1 MNYQGFLTDTLGIP
15 IDDNLDMT
23 FKVFDAASSGNELW
37 SEMQTNVLIERG
49 VFSVLLGSGTSI
61 PDSVF
66 ADFTSTWLELTL
78 EGPQTLTPRTRITSV
93 GYAYTATYSDTAL
106 FARNAAADNDWSFL
120 VSDGADTTLQTG
132 GQWGIARTGNT
143 LYGNADSTYVN
154 FGVACTTGTNG
165 QNYRYCTVGGGH
177 YNSAGGGFSATVSGG
192 DYNKANGNRA
202 TVGGGQSNTASGW
215 CATVSGGIFNTASN
229 WHATVGG
236 GEQNGAGNQYATVGG
251 GRQNTA
257 SGWIATVSGGWGN
270 TASSDRA
277 TVSGGEANMAS
288 DQYTTVGGGQANM
301 ASSVHAT
308 VAGGRENTASGY
320 AAIVGG
326 GWGNTASGYCATVGG
341 GGDNDAGEYATVGGG
356 GFNDVAGTY
365 SAILGGYA
373 DTIFTG
379 ADYSYLFGINS
390 NLTQDSTFMVDLPH
404 IRFGTEAAGYEF
416 PTTDG
421 TNGQALVTDGSGQVS
436 WAATNDN
443 DWSFLVS
450 DGADTTLQMGGRW
463 GLTRPGNV
471 LYGNADS
478 THVNLGV
485 VCTTGTVGNDFK
497 FSTVSGGFYNTASGH
512 SSTVSGGEF
521 NTASGWGATVDGG
534 RLNRASGYIATVG
547 GGHFNKARGQFSV
560 ISGGGGATEADSNSA
575 IGDYSAIGGGYRN
588 IAVGNSAVIGGGYG
602 NKTSVNAATI
612 GGGRDNT
619 ANGDRAT
626 VGGGNA
632 NNAGNQFVTIGGGT
646 GNNASGNTATVG
658 GGNTNTASGEYATV
672 GAGVGNTASGNF
684 TVVGGGWSN
693 SASGNGANVTGG
705 YYNSNAGDWSS
716 ILGGYADTIFAGANY
731 SYLFGINSNLT
742 QDSTFMVD
750 LPHIRFG
757 TEAAGYEFPTT
768 DGTNGQALV
777 TDGSGQVSWGST
789 NDDDWTVSG
798 SNMYSAVSGNVG
810 IGTTTP
816 SAKLNVWN
824 GNISVSNGGVLS
836 NTGYWGDA
844 LRTNWGND
852 LTLVSSYADKGILF
866 RTQSGEKM
874 RIDADGN
881 VGIGTTGPA
890 EKLDVAGTAQVT
902 GFKMPTGATNGY
914 VLTSDVSGI
923 GTWQNVSADSDWSFL
938 ISNGADTTLQTGGR
952 WGIARAGNTLYGN
965 ADSTHVNLGIDS
977 RTGANE
983 TANYKYCTV
992 GGGYNNSAYLYA
1004 TVAGGG
1010 NNAAAE
1016 YGTVAGGYY
1025 NSATNLYAAV
1035 VGGDHNTASGQFT
1048 FVGGGQYN
1056 IANVDFSTVVSGSSN
1071 IASGIYA
1078 TVGGGQFNK
1087 ARGQYSVVSGGG
1099 GPNAAD
1105 SNSAIGNYSAIGG
1118 GRNNIA
1124 SVEGATVGGG
1134 LRNTASGMRA
1144 TVGGGLDNT
1153 ASGLRATVGGG
1164 YLNTASLQQATVGG
1178 GYNNTASGVD
1188 ATVGGGEGNTASDSF
1203 NFIGGGYQNL
1213 VAGKYSAI
1221 LCGYA
1226 DTITATGDYSYLF
1239 GINSNLTQDST
1250 FMVDLPHIRFGN
1262 ETNGYEFPT
1271 TDGSA
1276 DQVMVT
1282 NGSGQLSW
1290 ADQVAGA
1297 DTDWVFSGNDIYS
1310 GVTGNVGIGTT
1321 NPAVKLDVNGTINA
1335 DDIVCT
1341 NMTALGDIYAADD
1354 AVFGGRIDIGMDGY
1368 ISGNLGVGVSSPSSK
1383 IHIAGM
1389 GAACAIQIDG
1399 SGSSGY
1405 FYNDASGLHIKSY
1418 DASNLRQI
1426 RFHTGSD
1433 WTPEMVILADGNVGI
1448 GTTNPAVKLDVNG
1461 TINADD
1467 IVCTNVT
1474 ALGDIYAADDAVFSG
1489 NIDVGMDGTFNG
1501 TVSAATGI
1509 STAML
1514 YVNGTTGYNQIC
1526 MRTSYSPTGTS
1537 DPNGSTGDIA
1547 WDDSYMYV
1555 KTSIGWKRAQLS
1567 SW

>member
-1 MNYQGFLTDTLGIP
+1 MHHIASKKIFVSFALCTMLFACLLYAQAGELSIQEGRLIPKLLNYQGYLTDTLGIP
-15 IDDNLDMT
+15 IDDSLDMT

-37 SEMQTNVLIERG
+37 SEMQTNVPIERG
-49 VFSVLLGSGTSI
+49 VFSVILGGITPI

-78 EGPQTLTPRTRITSV
+78 EGPQTLTPRTRIVSSA
-93 GYAYTATYSDTAL
+93 YAYTATYSDTAL
-106 FARNAAADNDWSFL
+106 YARNAAADNDWSFL

-132 GQWGIARTGNT
+132 GRWGLARAGNT

-229 WHATVGG
+229 WYATVGG

-257 SGWIATVSGGWGN
+257 SGWIATVSGGWSN
-270 TASSDRA
+270 TASSERA

-326 GWGNTASGYCATVGG
+326 GWGNTASGYCATVAG

-356 GFNDVAGTY
+356 GFNDVAGAY
-365 SAILGGYA
+365 SA
-373 DTIFTG
+373 
-379 ADYSYLFGINS
+379 
-390 NLTQDSTFMVDLPH
+390 
-404 IRFGTEAAGYEF
+404 
-416 PTTDG
+416 
-421 TNGQALVTDGSGQVS
+421 
-436 WAATNDN
+436 
-443 DWSFLVS
+443 
-450 DGADTTLQMGGRW
+450 
-463 GLTRPGNV
+463 
-471 LYGNADS
+471 
-478 THVNLGV
+478 
-485 VCTTGTVGNDFK
+485 
-497 FSTVSGGFYNTASGH
+497 
-512 SSTVSGGEF
+512 
-521 NTASGWGATVDGG
+521 
-534 RLNRASGYIATVG
+534 
-547 GGHFNKARGQFSV
+547 
-560 ISGGGGATEADSNSA
+560 
-575 IGDYSAIGGGYRN
+575 
-588 IAVGNSAVIGGGYG
+588 
-602 NKTSVNAATI
+602 
-612 GGGRDNT
+612 
-619 ANGDRAT
+619 
-626 VGGGNA
+626 
-632 NNAGNQFVTIGGGT
+632 
-646 GNNASGNTATVG
+646 
-658 GGNTNTASGEYATV
+658 
-672 GAGVGNTASGNF
+672 
-684 TVVGGGWSN
+684 
-693 SASGNGANVTGG
+693 
-705 YYNSNAGDWSS
+705 

-750 LPHIRFG
+750 MPHVWFG
-757 TEAAGYEFPTT
+757 TEASGYEFPTT

-777 TDGSGQVSWGST
+777 TDGSGQVSWGS
-789 NDDDWTVSG
+789 SG
-798 SNMYSAVSGNVG
+798 DN
-810 IGTTTP
+810 
-816 SAKLNVWN
+816 
-824 GNISVSNGGVLS
+824 
-836 NTGYWGDA
+836 
-844 LRTNWGND
+844 
-852 LTLVSSYADKGILF
+852 
-866 RTQSGEKM
+866 
-874 RIDADGN
+874 
-881 VGIGTTGPA
+881 
-890 EKLDVAGTAQVT
+890 
-902 GFKMPTGATNGY
+902 
-914 VLTSDVSGI
+914 
-923 GTWQNVSADSDWSFL
+923 DWSFL

-1056 IANVDFSTVVSGSSN
+1056 TANVNFATVVSGSSN

-1078 TVGGGQFNK
+1078 TVGGGHFNK

-1099 GPNAAD
+1099 GPNEAD
-1105 SNSAIGNYSAIGG
+1105 SNSAIGTYSSIGG

-1134 LRNTASGMRA
+1134 LRNTASGIRA

-1203 NFIGGGYQNL
+1203 NFIGGGYYNYA
-1213 VAGKYSAI
+1213 AGKYSAI
-1221 LCGYA
+1221 LGGYA

-1250 FMVDLPHIRFGN
+1250 FMVDMPHIRFGD

-1271 TDGSA
+1271 ADGSADQVLVTDGGGQVSWGSSGDNDWVINSNDMYAGVSGNVGIGISNPLVKLDVNGVICGGVSDTVKGVYGGVLAGYSNLAGDQVLDTAATVVGGWNNSAIADYSFVGGGNSNTASYVNATIVGGDHNTASGHTSFIGGGYNNNASIDYATICGGGFNNASGVVSTVAGGNSNTTSGNYAFIGGGSLNTASGHLSVVAGGQYNATIDSFSFIGSGDKNHTAGKHSAILGGYADTITATGDYSYLFGINSNLTQDSTFMIDMPHIRFGDETNGYEFPSTDGSA

-1290 ADQVAGA
+1290 
-1297 DTDWVFSGNDIYS
+1297 
-1310 GVTGNVGIGTT
+1310 T
-1321 NPAVKLDVNGTINA
+1321 NK
-1335 DDIVCT
+1335 
-1341 NMTALGDIYAADD
+1341 
-1354 AVFGGRIDIGMDGY
+1354 
-1368 ISGNLGVGVSSPSSK
+1368 
-1383 IHIAGM
+1383 
-1389 GAACAIQIDG
+1389 
-1399 SGSSGY
+1399 
-1405 FYNDASGLHIKSY
+1405 
-1418 DASNLRQI
+1418 
-1426 RFHTGSD
+1426 
-1433 WTPEMVILADGNVGI
+1433 
-1448 GTTNPAVKLDVNG
+1448 
-1461 TINADD
+1461 
-1467 IVCTNVT
+1467 
-1474 ALGDIYAADDAVFSG
+1474 
-1489 NIDVGMDGTFNG
+1489 
-1501 TVSAATGI
+1501 
-1509 STAML
+1509 
-1514 YVNGTTGYNQIC
+1514 
-1526 MRTSYSPTGTS
+1526 SPTGFTPANS
-1537 DPNGSTGDIA
+1537 GDSYGDVGNIA
-1547 WDDSYMYV
+1547 WDDDYVYV
-1555 KTSIGWKRAQLS
+1555 KTSNGWKRAQLS